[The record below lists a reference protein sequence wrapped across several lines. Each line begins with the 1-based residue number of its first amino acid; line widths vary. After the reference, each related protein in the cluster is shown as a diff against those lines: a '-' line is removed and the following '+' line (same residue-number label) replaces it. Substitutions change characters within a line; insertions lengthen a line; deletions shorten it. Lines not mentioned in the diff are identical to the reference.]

1 MKTLKNETIRKV
13 PTLSL
18 KDFTHGTDDQKSNFV
33 ETLYT
38 ALIDYGFIILDDHLI
53 EQEQVDRSYEVTKKF
68 FDLPSDKKS
77 QYGGISGG
85 QRGFTEFG
93 REHAKN
99 NPNPD
104 LKEFWHVG
112 RELSASSQYHGIY
125 PKNVWPDLEV
135 PEFRKELSSLY
146 NSLDKTA
153 AVLLDAIGL
162 ALDLP
167 KSYFREMIND
177 GNSILRLIHY
187 PPVDKQNTENSVRA
201 AAHEDINLIT
211 LLVGATDSG
220 LELLDRDGTWLAIE
234 STPGQIVV
242 DTGDMMQRLTNG
254 VLPATTHRV
263 VNPKDTSTTRYS
275 MPYFVHPHSKASL
288 AVIPQCEGEG
298 KKWDDITA
306 GEFLTQRLKEI
317 GLI

>member
-1 MKTLKNETIRKV
+1 MNTTTHETLRKV

-18 KDFTHGTDDQKSNFV
+18 KDFTHGSEEQKKQFV
-33 ETLYT
+33 ATLYG
-38 ALIDYGFIILDDHLI
+38 ALVDYGFIILDDHLI
-53 EQEQVDRSYEVTKKF
+53 EQNQVDRSYEMTKEF
-68 FDLPSDKKS
+68 FNLSSEKKA
-77 QYGGISGG
+77 QYGGVAGG

-93 REHAKN
+93 REHAKD

-112 RELSASSQYHGIY
+112 RELSATSQYNGVY
-125 PKNVWPDLEV
+125 PENVWPDAEV
-135 PEFRKELSSLY
+135 PQFRQELSNLY
-146 NSLDKTA
+146 SKLDETA

-167 KSYFREMIND
+167 KDYFRDMIDD

-187 PPVDKQNTENSVRA
+187 PPVEKQDTDNSVRA

-242 DTGDMMQRLTNG
+242 DTGDMMARLTNG
-254 VLPATTHRV
+254 ILPATTHRV

-275 MPYFVHPHSKASL
+275 MPFFVHPHSKASL
-288 AVIPQCEGEG
+288 AVLPQCEGEG
-298 KKWDDITA
+298 KKWPDITA
-306 GEFLTQRLKEI
+306 GDFLTQRLKEI
-317 GLI
+317 GLM

>member
-1 MKTLKNETIRKV
+1 MNTTTHETLRKV

-18 KDFTHGTDDQKSNFV
+18 RDFTHGTEEQKTNFV
-33 ETLYT
+33 KTLYG

-53 EQEQVDRSYEVTKKF
+53 EQEQVDRSYEMTKKF
-68 FDLPSDKKS
+68 FDLPSDQKS
-77 QYGGISGG
+77 QYGGVAGG

-93 REHAKN
+93 REHAKD

-112 RELSASSQYHGIY
+112 RELAATSEYNGVY
-125 PKNVWPDLEV
+125 PENVWPDTEV
-135 PEFRKELSSLY
+135 PEFRKELSNLY
-146 NSLDKTA
+146 NRLDETA

-162 ALDLP
+162 ALDVP
-167 KSYFREMIND
+167 KSYFRDMIHD

-187 PPVDKQNTENSVRA
+187 PPVDKQDTENSVRA

-220 LELLDRDGTWLAIE
+220 LELLDRDGSWLAIE

-254 VLPATTHRV
+254 ILPATTHRV

-275 MPYFVHPHSKASL
+275 MPFFVHPHSKASL
-288 AVIPQCEGEG
+288 AVLPQCEGEG
-298 KKWDDITA
+298 KKWEDITA

-317 GLI
+317 GLM

>member
-1 MKTLKNETIRKV
+1 MNTTTHETLRKV

-18 KDFTHGTDDQKSNFV
+18 KAFTEGNDAEKKDFISK
-33 ETLYT
+33 LYNG
-38 ALIDYGFIILDDHLI
+38 LVDYGFIILDDHI
-53 EQEQVDRSYEVTKKF
+53 IDQSKVDKAYETTKAF
-68 FDLPSDKKS
+68 FKLPSDVKGK
-77 QYGGISGG
+77 YGGVAGG

-93 REHAKN
+93 REHAKD

-112 RELSASSQYHGIY
+112 RELSATSQYKGVY
-125 PKNVWPDLEV
+125 PDNVWPDADV
-135 PEFRKELSSLY
+135 PQFKQELSDLY
-146 NSLDKTA
+146 NAMDDTA
-153 AVLLDAIGL
+153 AILLDAIGM

-167 KSYFREMIND
+167 KEFFRNMIDD

-187 PPVDKQNTENSVRA
+187 PPVDKQDTANSVRA

-242 DTGDMMQRLTNG
+242 DTGDMMARLTNG
-254 VLPATTHRV
+254 ILPATTHRV

-275 MPYFVHPHSKASL
+275 MPFFVHPHSKASL
-288 AVIPQCEGEG
+288 AVLPQCEGEG
-298 KKWDDITA
+298 KKWPDITA
-306 GEFLTQRLKEI
+306 GDFLTQRLKEI
-317 GLI
+317 GLM